1 MDTKYNQITNIITR
15 LAAENPY
22 ITKDQIARAKS
33 MYNGDARPIEEIEA
47 ELTAYSTQIAEAARQ
62 SVIEKPE
69 ISEHTNNDIVI
80 ENDSIEQV
88 AEPEVISTPNLTFP
102 EDIESYHSGALGNEK
117 KEELREMIDNALN
130 NEANNQT
137 YNNESANTASYNQEK
152 VYVKTPMETTTPQ
165 NNGLSDNDGGYG
177 SATALLA
184 LTIICSIITIVVSV
198 FTIVAN

>member
-69 ISEHTNNDIVI
+69 ILEHTNNDIVI

-117 KEELREMIDNALN
+117 KE
-130 NEANNQT
+130 
-137 YNNESANTASYNQEK
+137 
-152 VYVKTPMETTTPQ
+152 
-165 NNGLSDNDGGYG
+165 
-177 SATALLA
+177 
-184 LTIICSIITIVVSV
+184 
-198 FTIVAN
+198 

>member
-1 MDTKYNQITNIITR
+1 MDTKYNQITDIITR

-69 ISEHTNNDIVI
+69 VSEFTNNDSVV
-80 ENDSIEQV
+80 EKDGNEEVVQ
-88 AEPEVISTPNLTFP
+88 PEISQ
-102 EDIESYHSGALGNEK
+102 EDIESYHSGAVGNEK
-117 KEELREMIDNALN
+117 REELRQMIDNALN

-137 YNNESANTASYNQEK
+137 YNNESINAASYNQEK
-152 VYVKTPMETTTPQ
+152 VYVKTPIEAPTPQ
-165 NNGLSDNDGGYG
+165 NNGLADNDGGYG